1 MCIITEDINAKQ
13 GELTIQLDSTITF
26 HGVDA

>member
-1 MCIITEDINAKQ
+1 MFIIEDINAKQ

>member
-1 MCIITEDINAKQ
+1 MCITEDINAKQ
-13 GELTIQLDSTITF
+13 GELIIQLDSTITF